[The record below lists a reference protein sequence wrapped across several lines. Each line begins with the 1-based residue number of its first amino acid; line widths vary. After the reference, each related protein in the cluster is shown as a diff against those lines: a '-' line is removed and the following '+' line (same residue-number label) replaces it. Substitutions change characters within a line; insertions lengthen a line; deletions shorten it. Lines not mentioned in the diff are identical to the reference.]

1 MDAYV
6 QQLRLQHDPFADAF
20 QRDDFYGGG
29 NRDNLV
35 YTVLDRERPAVSLDA
50 VIGPSGSG
58 KTRLAHRLCEC
69 APIHELPVLVVVD
82 LFTTEAQ
89 LLGAILGE
97 LRISPP
103 REPGGGLNSLSEHT
117 INLNRDGKSIL
128 LLIDNAH
135 ELGPGCLRLV
145 ERLLANR
152 WSALHLVLLGEDQL
166 ADMLQTRLRERHR
179 AGLAIHEL
187 KPLNRVEIADYIHLK
202 LASAGHDR
210 KLSMTSQAA
219 LDILQQCGG
228 LPGKINALTAAMLA
242 RQARGSATRSPRERP
257 PARDAETAPARQV
270 ERPEIRYLWQALALS
285 IVLAVVVFWPVE
297 APESSASPP
306 PAQARRIALPTS
318 AGPPPDA
325 ALAAANRTRAR
336 DAAEE
341 DEFPSL
347 SRFELLLLDTPADH
361 FTVQLVG
368 ASSEEGVLEF
378 IATAQLGG
386 IHGYYETRQGRNPWF
401 VVVDGVY
408 PDWEAAMEARTRLAR
423 SFGENEPWIRR
434 VSNVHAEI
442 ARSGKRGGS

>member
-1 MDAYV
+1 MNAYV
-6 QQLRLQHDPFADAF
+6 QHLRLKHDPFAGPF

-35 YTVLDRERPAVSLDA
+35 YTVLDRERSGVSLDA

-58 KTRLAHRLCEC
+58 KTRLASRLCEC
-69 APIHELPVLVVVD
+69 APIHELPVLVAVD
-82 LFTTEAQ
+82 LFTTNTQ
-89 LLGAILGE
+89 LLGAILRE
-97 LRISPP
+97 LEISPP
-103 REPGGGLNSLSEHT
+103 REPGGGDLDSLSEHT

-166 ADMLQTRLRERHR
+166 ADMLQTRLRERYR

-187 KPLNRVEIADYIHLK
+187 KPLNRVETADYIHLK
-202 LASAGHDR
+202 LARAGYGR

-219 LDILQQCGG
+219 LDMLQQCGG
-228 LPGKINALTAAMLA
+228 LPGKISPLTSAMLD
-242 RQARGSATRSPRERP
+242 RQAQARAPRKRP
-257 PARDAETAPARQV
+257 PARGAETAPAQRA
-270 ERPEIRYLWQALALS
+270 ERPEIRYLWQAFALS
-285 IVLAVVVFWPVE
+285 IALAVVVLWPVE
-297 APESSASPP
+297 KPESSASPP
-306 PAQARRIALPTS
+306 SAQAQRIALPAS
-318 AGPPPDA
+318 AGPPSTA
-325 ALAAANRTRAR
+325 TAAANQTGSRT
-336 DAAEE
+336 AAEE
-341 DEFPSL
+341 NEFPSP

-368 ASSEEGVLEF
+368 ASSEESVLEF

-408 PDWEAAMEARTRLAR
+408 PDWEAAMEARSRLAQN
-423 SFGENEPWIRR
+423 FGENDPWIRR

-442 ARSGKRGGS
+442 ARSGKRGDLEP